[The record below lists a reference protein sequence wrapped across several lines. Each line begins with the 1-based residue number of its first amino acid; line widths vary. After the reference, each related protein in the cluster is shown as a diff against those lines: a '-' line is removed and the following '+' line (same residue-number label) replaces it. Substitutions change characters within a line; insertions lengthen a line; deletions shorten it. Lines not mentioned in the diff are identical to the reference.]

1 MATEVSDLALSLDR
15 GAFARELGLEPDGWQ
30 EDLLRSASD
39 RVLLNCARQSGKSS
53 VSAIIALHRALYFP
67 GSLVLVLAPAERQAK
82 ETFGKVATHYREL
95 GYPVSS
101 DSYRKLGM
109 ELSNGSRVEALP
121 GNEKTVRGF
130 SGVDLLILDEAARV
144 DDGPYFAVR
153 PMLAVSGGVLIMLS
167 TPYGKRGVFFEEWT
181 NGTGW
186 ERYRVT
192 ASEVS
197 RISEAFLEEER
208 RSLPA
213 RIFRQEYECSFED
226 VDDQVF
232 GYELVEDAI
241 TPDVAPLFEAGPDDR
256 GVAPLF
262 GGCIAWLSST
272 SASIWARAAT
282 TRP

>member
-121 GNEKTVRGF
+121 GMRRRSAASPVWIF
-130 SGVDLLILDEAARV
+130 SSSMRPRV
-144 DDGPYFAVR
+144 SMMG
-153 PMLAVSGGVLIMLS
+153 
-167 TPYGKRGVFFEEWT
+167 
-181 NGTGW
+181 
-186 ERYRVT
+186 
-192 ASEVS
+192 
-197 RISEAFLEEER
+197 RISPSGRCSPSPVAF
-208 RSLPA
+208 
-213 RIFRQEYECSFED
+213 
-226 VDDQVF
+226 
-232 GYELVEDAI
+232 
-241 TPDVAPLFEAGPDDR
+241 
-256 GVAPLF
+256 
-262 GGCIAWLSST
+262 
-272 SASIWARAAT
+272 
-282 TRP
+282 